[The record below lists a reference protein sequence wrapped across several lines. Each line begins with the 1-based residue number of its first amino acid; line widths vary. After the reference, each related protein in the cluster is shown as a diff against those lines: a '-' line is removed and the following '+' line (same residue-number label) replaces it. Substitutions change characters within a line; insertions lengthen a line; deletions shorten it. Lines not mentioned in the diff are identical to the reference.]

1 MDCTAWIILL
11 RNIPLRIIPQGII
24 PQASPP
30 FGKEGCPKGGVVG
43 RDKVYSLFL
52 LKRYIHYFSYHLP
65 LRGLLLPEGG
75 EAMQDACET

>member
-1 MDCTAWIILL
+1 MDCTAWIILLRNIPL

-43 RDKVYSLFL
+43 EERKPYS
-52 LKRYIHYFSYHLP
+52 YDS
-65 LRGLLLPEGG
+65 
-75 EAMQDACET
+75 

>member
-1 MDCTAWIILL
+1 MDCTAWIILLRNIPL

-52 LKRYIHYFSYHLP
+52 YFSYHLP

>member
-1 MDCTAWIILL
+1 MDCTAWIILLRNIPL

-43 RDKVYSLFL
+43 RDKVYSLFR
-52 LKRYIHYFSYHLP
+52 LKR
-65 LRGLLLPEGG
+65 
-75 EAMQDACET
+75 

>member
-1 MDCTAWIILL
+1 MDCTAWIILLRIIPLRIIPLRNIPL

-30 FGKEGCPKGGVVG
+30 FGKEGGPKGGVVG

-52 LKRYIHYFSYHLP
+52 LKR
-65 LRGLLLPEGG
+65 
-75 EAMQDACET
+75 

>member
-1 MDCTAWIILL
+1 MDYTAWIILL
-11 RNIPLRIIPQGII
+11 RSILLRLILLRIILLRIIPLRIIPQGII

-52 LKRYIHYFSYHLP
+52 LKR
-65 LRGLLLPEGG
+65 
-75 EAMQDACET
+75 

>member
-1 MDCTAWIILL
+1 MDCTAWIILLRIIPLRIIPLRNIPL

-43 RDKVYSLFL
+43 RDKVYTLFL
-52 LKRYIHYFSYHLP
+52 LKR
-65 LRGLLLPEGG
+65 
-75 EAMQDACET
+75 

>member
-1 MDCTAWIILL
+1 MDCTAWIILLRNIPL

-43 RDKVYSLFL
+43 SDKGYSLF
-52 LKRYIHYFSYHLP
+52 
-65 LRGLLLPEGG
+65 
-75 EAMQDACET
+75 

>member
-1 MDCTAWIILL
+1 MDYTAGIILL
-11 RNIPLRIIPQGII
+11 RIILRRIILLRIILLRIILLRIIPQGII

-52 LKRYIHYFSYHLP
+52 LKR
-65 LRGLLLPEGG
+65 
-75 EAMQDACET
+75 

>member
-1 MDCTAWIILL
+1 MDYTAWIILL
-11 RNIPLRIIPQGII
+11 RIILLRIILLRIILLRIIPLRIIPQGII

-52 LKRYIHYFSYHLP
+52 LKR
-65 LRGLLLPEGG
+65 
-75 EAMQDACET
+75 

>member
-1 MDCTAWIILL
+1 MDYTAWIILHGLYCMDYTTWIILL
-11 RNIPLRIIPQGII
+11 RIIPQGIIPQGII

-52 LKRYIHYFSYHLP
+52 LKR
-65 LRGLLLPEGG
+65 
-75 EAMQDACET
+75 

>member
-1 MDCTAWIILL
+1 MDCTAWIILLRIIPLRIIPLRNIPL

-30 FGKEGCPKGGVVG
+30 FGKEGCTKGGVVG

-52 LKRYIHYFSYHLP
+52 LKR
-65 LRGLLLPEGG
+65 
-75 EAMQDACET
+75 

>member
-11 RNIPLRIIPQGII
+11 RNIPLRII

-52 LKRYIHYFSYHLP
+52 LKR
-65 LRGLLLPEGG
+65 
-75 EAMQDACET
+75 

>member
-1 MDCTAWIILL
+1 MDCTAWIILLRIIPLRIIPLRNIPL

-52 LKRYIHYFSYHLP
+52 LKR
-65 LRGLLLPEGG
+65 
-75 EAMQDACET
+75 

>member
-1 MDCTAWIILL
+1 MDCTAWIILLRIIPLRIIPLRNIPL

-30 FGKEGCPKGGVVG
+30 FGKEGCPNGGVVG

-52 LKRYIHYFSYHLP
+52 LKR
-65 LRGLLLPEGG
+65 
-75 EAMQDACET
+75 

>member
-1 MDCTAWIILL
+1 MDYTAWIILL
-11 RNIPLRIIPQGII
+11 RIILLRIILLRIIPLRIIPLRIIPQGII

-52 LKRYIHYFSYHLP
+52 LKR
-65 LRGLLLPEGG
+65 
-75 EAMQDACET
+75 

>member
-1 MDCTAWIILL
+1 MDYTAWIILL
-11 RNIPLRIIPQGII
+11 RIILLRIIPLRIIPQGII

-52 LKRYIHYFSYHLP
+52 LKRYTHYFSYHLP
-65 LRGLLLPEGG
+65 LRVLFLPEEGLS
-75 EAMQDACET
+75 M

>member
-11 RNIPLRIIPQGII
+11 RNIPLRII

-43 RDKVYSLFL
+43 EERKPYS
-52 LKRYIHYFSYHLP
+52 YDS
-65 LRGLLLPEGG
+65 
-75 EAMQDACET
+75 

>member
-43 RDKVYSLFL
+43 DVRN
-52 LKRYIHYFSYHLP
+52 P
-65 LRGLLLPEGG
+65 
-75 EAMQDACET
+75 

>member
-1 MDCTAWIILL
+1 MDCTAWIILLRIIPLRNIPL

-43 RDKVYSLFL
+43 SDKGYSLF
-52 LKRYIHYFSYHLP
+52 
-65 LRGLLLPEGG
+65 
-75 EAMQDACET
+75 